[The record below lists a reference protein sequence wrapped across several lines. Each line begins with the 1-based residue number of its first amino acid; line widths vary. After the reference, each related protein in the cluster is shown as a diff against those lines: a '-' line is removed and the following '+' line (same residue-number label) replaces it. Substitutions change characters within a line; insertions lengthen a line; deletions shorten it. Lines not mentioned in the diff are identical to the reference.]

1 MYQSKYNVVW
11 NLKHSRKIAP
21 PRKGPTIAIV
31 VILITILVVLIPF
44 LVWFWRPTLDLT
56 TVVYNKTVPDS
67 SIRQHAG
74 VMWFLKQAKVPT
86 VRGDVFDYEKDYYGF
101 FPNAI
106 EEERIKP
113 LPFLHQHLDML
124 YIADTYGVYK
134 GTAGMEEPTLGT
146 SNLIY
151 GGMNQQDID
160 VLHEYLNR
168 DRPNTLIAE
177 YNTFGTPTPY
187 YIQAQLYNMLRVRW
201 TGWIG
206 QVCY

>member
-1 MYQSKYNVVW
+1 MK
-11 NLKHSRKIAP
+11 RKAHKKEKP
-21 PRKGPTIAIV
+21 QRKGSLLAIIIITIAV
-31 VILITILVVLIPF
+31 LVVLLPF
-44 LVWFWRPTLDLT
+44 LVWFLRPSQEIN

-67 SIRQHAG
+67 STRQHAG
-74 VMWFLKQAKVPT
+74 IMWFLKHAKVPT
-86 VRGDVFDYEKDYYGF
+86 VDGDVFDYEKDYYGF
-101 FPNAI
+101 FPDAI

-113 LPFLHQHLDML
+113 LPFLSHNLDML

-168 DRPNTLIAE
+168 DRPKCPSNQIHHT
-177 YNTFGTPTPY
+177 
-187 YIQAQLYNMLRVRW
+187 Q
-201 TGWIG
+201 
-206 QVCY
+206 